1 VTAQRTFVAVVDDD
15 ESIRHSLPD
24 LLRLMGF
31 EADAFDSA
39 RTFLESDALARAD
52 CLILDIAMPG
62 MSGPELMNQPAVKA
76 RGVPIIFITALLDDA
91 TRRKLLDQGA
101 VECLFKPFSE
111 EALLDALERALGRA

>member
-1 VTAQRTFVAVVDDD
+1 MTAQRRFVAVVDDD

-31 EADAFDSA
+31 EAAAFDSA
-39 RTFLESDALARAD
+39 MAFLESGALGRAD

-62 MSGPELMNQPAVKA
+62 MSGPELMDQAAVKA
-76 RGVPIIFITALLDDA
+76 RGTPIIFITALLDDTA
-91 TRRKLLDQGA
+91 RRKLLDQGA

-111 EALLDALERALGRA
+111 EALLDALERALGGG